1 VLDILQTFSMRDKP
15 QMSQESGWFN
25 YEREKEGIKFFFF
38 SERELNEEQ
47 LSAAMDIIYSNA
59 RKGTQVA
66 HEVFEKCFKG
76 LENER
81 LQFRSEDQGKCWI
94 VKISNN

>member
-1 VLDILQTFSMRDKP
+1 MLDILQTFLMRDKP

-38 SERELNEEQ
+38 SEKKLDEEQ

-59 RKGTQVA
+59 WKGTQVA
-66 HEVFEKCFKG
+66 HEVFEKCFMG
-76 LENER
+76 WEDGR
-81 LQFRSEDQGKCWI
+81 LRFQSEDQGKCWI